1 MCSSLVTLVAF
12 SVMASSQVPNV
23 LSYQGRL
30 TTPANEG
37 VSGSHRITFS
47 LFDAKVD
54 GSALWSEEQLLGIT
68 DGYYSTMLGT
78 VTPFPVDLFDGKDR
92 WLEIAVDG
100 VSLAPRQQ
108 IGAVPY
114 AQTALNLAG
123 GAARASSLTV
133 NGAPTA
139 DGAGVVG
146 LNAGAFDTL
155 VGTGTAFLR
164 QAAPGDIVVV
174 KTDPAQARLVVKIQG
189 DSALVVNEP
198 FPAAFTNTAYSLLR
212 PLARVTDSAGGA
224 GLFVNGSGHVA
235 VGALPPAGASNAL
248 FTLAGIDTIDGTQG
262 QGLMNLVAG
271 ATINSAGSGYV
282 YLGTRGASRI
292 TLHDGAVHI
301 MAGGATGTAGGAVTW
316 GPSLD
321 LDNSGHVA
329 INSSSDSALRL
340 TKTSGTSWNY
350 IEYYGTS
357 GQRLWYS
364 GVDSAGNFVIGAEQ
378 PGQSFRVAN
387 ATKSFVHDHPEDPTR
402 QIAYVSLE
410 GGEAGTYWRGTARLT
425 RGRARIA
432 LPKHFALVTNER
444 GLTAQV
450 TPRSDCEGWV
460 SVAQITPNTL
470 ELVERGAANDCQ
482 VDYLVQGVR
491 RGYENFQPVQPKP
504 LGLR

>member
-1 MCSSLVTLVAF
+1 MCSSLGTLVAL
-12 SVMASSQVPNV
+12 SAMAWSQVPNV

-30 TTPANEG
+30 TAPDNQG

-47 LFDAKVD
+47 LFNAKAG
-54 GSALWSEEQLLGIT
+54 GSVLWSEGQLLGLT
-68 DGYYSTMLGT
+68 DGYYSTTLGA
-78 VTPFPVDLFDGKDR
+78 VTSFPADLFDGKDR

-100 VSLAPRQQ
+100 ATFVPRQQ
-108 IGAVPY
+108 VGSVPY

-123 GAARASSLTV
+123 GTARASKLTV
-133 NGAPTA
+133 NGAPA
-139 DGAGVVG
+139 IDGAGVVG

-164 QAAPGDIVVV
+164 QAASGDVVVV
-174 KTDPAQARLVVKIQG
+174 KTDPAQARLVVKVQD

-198 FPAAFTNTAYSLLR
+198 FPAAFTNAAYSLQK
-212 PLARVTDSAGGA
+212 PLARLSDKAGGA

-271 ATINSAGSGYV
+271 ATVNSAGSGYV

-292 TLHDGAVHI
+292 MLHDGAVKI
-301 MAGGATGTAGGAVTW
+301 MAGDAKGTAGGAVTW

-321 LDNSGHVA
+321 LDNTGAVA
-329 INSSSDSALRL
+329 INSSSDSPLRL
-340 TKTSGTSWNY
+340 YKTSGTSWNY
-350 IEYYGTS
+350 ISFGGTS
-357 GQRLWYS
+357 GERLWYA
-364 GVDSAGNFVIGAEQ
+364 GVDPSGNFVVGADKA
-378 PGQSFRVAN
+378 GRSFYVQN
-387 ATKSFVHDHPEDPTR
+387 ATKSFVQDHPEDPTR

-460 SVAQITPNTL
+460 SVAQVTPRTL
-470 ELVERGAANDCQ
+470 ELVERGAADDCQ
-482 VDYLVQGVR
+482 VDYLVQGLR
-491 RGYENFQPVQPKP
+491 RGYEGFQPVQPKP
-504 LGLR
+504 LASK